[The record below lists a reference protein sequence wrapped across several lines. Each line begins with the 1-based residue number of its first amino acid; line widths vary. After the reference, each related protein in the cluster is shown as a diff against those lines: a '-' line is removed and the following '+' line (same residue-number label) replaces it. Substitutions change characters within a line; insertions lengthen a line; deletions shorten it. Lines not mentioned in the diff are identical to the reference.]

1 MKLAVYVA
9 ASSTA
14 REIEKHLKYI
24 PDTLL
29 SFGDADVRALAKKYR
44 RKLLEVP
51 IRMIDYPYEEAMRK
65 RKEWLVDNAD
75 CVILFTS
82 DNDPMGK
89 EIIDY
94 ALFTEKPVK
103 VVDVYYNPH

>member
-29 SFGDADVRALAKKYR
+29 SFGDANVRALAKNIERNFWKCQS
-44 RKLLEVP
+44 E
-51 IRMIDYPYEEAMRK
+51 
-65 RKEWLVDNAD
+65 
-75 CVILFTS
+75 
-82 DNDPMGK
+82 
-89 EIIDY
+89 
-94 ALFTEKPVK
+94 
-103 VVDVYYNPH
+103 

>member
-29 SFGDADVRALAKKYR
+29 SFGDADVRALAKKHR

-51 IRMIDYPYEEAMRK
+51 IRMIDYPFEEAMRL
-65 RKEWLVDNAD
+65 RKEN
-75 CVILFTS
+75 C
-82 DNDPMGK
+82 N
-89 EIIDY
+89 
-94 ALFTEKPVK
+94 
-103 VVDVYYNPH
+103 